1 MNLDIRKN
9 PVKVLLDTNVL
20 ISAFGFGGKPR
31 QVLQLVLEKKI
42 KAVSS
47 PILLAEL
54 HEVITKK
61 FPQLSQNLGLIE
73 RKLKRTIIIVSPK
86 ESIQIVRDIDD
97 NRVLEAA
104 IEGKCQ
110 YVITGDSDLLDLK
123 VFQEIKIVTVEI
135 FLKEYE
141 NISRP

>member
-9 PVKVLLDTNVL
+9 PVKVLLDTNIL
-20 ISAFGFGGKPR
+20 ISAIGFGGKPR

-47 PILLAEL
+47 SILLAEF
-54 HEVITKK
+54 HEVVIKK
-61 FPQLSQNLGLIE
+61 FFKLSPNLVLIE
-73 RKLKRTIIIVSPK
+73 KKLKKIFIIVSPK

-104 IEGKCQ
+104 VEGKCQ
-110 YVITGDSDLLDLK
+110 YIITGDADLLDLK
-123 VFQEIKIVTVEI
+123 IFQSIKIITAED
-135 FLKEYE
+135 FLKEQE
-141 NISRP
+141 V

>member
-9 PVKVLLDTNVL
+9 PVKILLDTNVL
-20 ISAFGFGGKPR
+20 ISALGFGGKPR
-31 QVLQLVLEKKI
+31 QILQLVLEKKI

-47 PILLAEL
+47 PILLAEFN
-54 HEVITKK
+54 EVIAKK
-61 FPQLSQNLGLIE
+61 FPKLSQNLGLIE
-73 RKLKRTIIIVSPK
+73 KKLKKTLIVVSPK

-110 YVITGDSDLLDLK
+110 YVITGDADLLDLK